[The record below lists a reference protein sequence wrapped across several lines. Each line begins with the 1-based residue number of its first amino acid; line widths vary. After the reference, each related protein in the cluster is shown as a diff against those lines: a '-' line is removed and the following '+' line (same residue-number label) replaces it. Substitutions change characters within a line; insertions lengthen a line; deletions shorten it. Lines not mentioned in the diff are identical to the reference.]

1 MPRYLYKAINE
12 NGNSISGEVDAAS
25 VELAKNILGDRGY
38 IPVKV
43 VEENGVA
50 SGSGLMWLREKLT
63 PVKTQ
68 ELILFTKQFRTMLR
82 SGVPIIRLFE
92 VLENQT
98 ENLSLKKII
107 GQLLSDIKEGAM
119 LYSVF
124 ARHPKAFSHLYCS
137 MIKAGEASGALPE
150 VMERLIYVIS
160 HEYKIKSDI
169 KSALQYPVIVLIF
182 LCVAFFILLTFVVPK
197 FVNIFLNA
205 GLDLPVP
212 TKICMFLYQFL
223 ENYWVLILGGTV
235 AGITAMIFYFK
246 TDQGRFFLHSLLMK
260 IPVIGPLFIKASMSR
275 FASIF
280 AILQA
285 SGVAIL
291 DAIQILSET
300 IGNAAISK
308 EFNKI
313 SERLEEGHGIAGPLK
328 AASYFTPIMINMVA
342 IGEESGNLDEMLE
355 EVSNHYDFE
364 VEYAMGK
371 LSEAIGPVLTIGLAA
386 VVGFFALAIFL
397 PMWDL
402 TMMVK

>member
-12 NGNSISGEVDAAS
+12 NGNSTSGEVDAAS

-169 KSALQYPVIVLIF
+169 KSALQYPVIVLVF

-308 EFNKI
+308 EFDKI

>member
-12 NGNSISGEVDAAS
+12 NGNSTSGEVDAAS

-169 KSALQYPVIVLIF
+169 KSALQYPVIVLVF

>member
-12 NGNSISGEVDAAS
+12 NGNSTSGEVDAAS

-169 KSALQYPVIVLIF
+169 KSALQYPVIVLVF

-197 FVNIFLNA
+197 FVSIFLNA

-291 DAIQILSET
+291 EAIQILSET